1 MGVSKLHVGE
11 VVSASDCTGCAACAC
26 ICPTGAISMLPDE
39 KGFLRPHVDEAAC
52 ITCGK
57 CAVRCPV
64 AKRENKATLAPV
76 KQVYAAYSRSE
87 EIRYMSTSGG
97 LFTELATS
105 VLAAN
110 GIVFGA
116 AYDKDNKIVHTRVEK
131 LEDLAKLR
139 QSKYAQSDKGRSYA
153 EAGKQL
159 KAGRT
164 VMFAAAP
171 CEIAALKSVVG
182 NPDNLITLDFL
193 CLGCNSPMVY
203 RKYLESLEGEA
214 GSRASR
220 VWFKNKELGWNRF
233 STRVDFENGT
243 KYRKDRDT
251 DGFMRGYIV
260 HPLYVRPC
268 CEHCRFKGTPHDSDV
283 TLGDFWGIEDIIPGI
298 DSSHGVSVVFVNSQ
312 RGSMLFDS
320 ALPRLVCHEVPFEKS
335 LTPSN
340 MNALVNC
347 VKLDPRSDRFYRDL
361 HARGFAYAISK
372 NASDSA
378 FVRIKRAVKGVL
390 GHRDSD

>member
-1 MGVSKLHVGE
+1 
-11 VVSASDCTGCAACAC
+11 
-26 ICPTGAISMLPDE
+26 MLPDE
-39 KGFLRPHVDEAAC
+39 KGFLHPRVNEDTC
-52 ITCGK
+52 IACGK
-57 CAVRCPV
+57 CVVKCPV
-64 AKRENKATLAPV
+64 EKRENKAILAPV

-105 VLAAN
+105 VLAAH

-116 AYDKDNKIVHTRVEK
+116 AYDKDNKIVHTSVEK
-131 LEDLAKLR
+131 VEDLAKLR
-139 QSKYAQSDKGRSYA
+139 QSKYAQSDKRRTYID
-153 EAGKQL
+153 AGKYL
-159 KAGRT
+159 EAGRT

-182 NPDNLITLDFL
+182 NPDNLITVDFL

-203 RKYLESLEGEA
+203 RKYLESLESEA
-214 GSRASR
+214 GSHASR

-243 KYRKDRDT
+243 KYRKDRDA

-268 CEHCRFKGTPHDSDV
+268 CECCRFKGTPHDSDV
-283 TLGDFWGIEDIIPGI
+283 TLGDFWGIEEVIPGI
-298 DSSHGVSVVFVNSQ
+298 DSSHGVSVVFINTQ
-312 RGSMLFDS
+312 RGSTLFDS
-320 ALPRLVCHEVPFEKS
+320 ARSRLVCHEVPFEKS
-335 LTPSN
+335 LTQPN
-340 MNALVNC
+340 MNALMNC

-361 HARGFAYAISK
+361 HARGFSYAISR
-372 NASDSA
+372 NASDAA
-378 FVRIKRAVKGVL
+378 FVRIKKAVKRVIS
-390 GHRDSD
+390 HRGSD